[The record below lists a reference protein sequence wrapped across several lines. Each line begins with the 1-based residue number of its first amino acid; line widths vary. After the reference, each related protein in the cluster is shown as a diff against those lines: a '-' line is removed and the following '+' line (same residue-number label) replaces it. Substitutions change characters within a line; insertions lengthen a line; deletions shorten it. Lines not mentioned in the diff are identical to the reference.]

1 MLSSQQLLRL
11 FTSLNQLLIRQD
23 KGRKRDTRII
33 LDATFLART
42 LSLFL
47 ELGRPLINQIYIE
60 RRLFLLDGLGLVTF
74 LRNCN
79 L

>member
-74 LRNCN
+74 LRNSG
-79 L
+79 